1 MAVMAV
7 MVRNIIKGK
16 GCIDK
21 MNRQEILSIQADSIS
36 INLIEKFIEIES
48 FRGKKTIYVANDSGV
63 AVIVMRTKYLESF
76 DAAACAKKIAE
87 LKLGEAK
94 KAKKGKPNNG

>member
-1 MAVMAV
+1 MAK
-7 MVRNIIKGK
+7 NIIKGK

-21 MNRQEILSIQADSIS
+21 MRKQEILSIQADSIS
-36 INLIEKFIEIES
+36 TNLIEKFIEIES
-48 FRGKKTIYVANDSGV
+48 FRGKKTIYVASDSGV
-63 AVIVMRTKYLESF
+63 AVVVLRLKHLADF

-94 KAKKGKPNNG
+94 EAKKAKKGKPNDG

>member
-1 MAVMAV
+1 MKG
-7 MVRNIIKGK
+7 IINRK

-21 MNRQEILSIQADSIS
+21 MNRQEILSMQADMIAT
-36 INLIEKFIEIES
+36 NLIEKFFEIES
-48 FRGKKTIYVANDSGV
+48 ARGKKTIYVASDSGV
-63 AVIVMRTKYLESF
+63 AVVVLRLKHLADF

-94 KAKKGKPNNG
+94 EAKKAKKGKPNNG